1 MTSVEERA
9 LFGVLWYILWR
20 YFCDARLRKCVNVT
34 RGDVSRLCSSGCK
47 ELTWPATL
55 LATKYADLK

>member
-20 YFCDARLRKCVNVT
+20 YFCEARVRKCVNVT
-34 RGDVSRLCSSGCK
+34 RVDVSQVAAAAVGARS
-47 ELTWPATL
+47 
-55 LATKYADLK
+55 